1 MKKLLLILLLCS
13 GCYGTYYTTDV
24 NRKVYYP
31 KTTYYG
37 PYVYKPSVAEVN
49 YYKPYVYKPT
59 TTVVVKPNKTNNPKK
74 PSKTYKPYKK
84 PYYKKK

>member
-31 KTTYYG
+31 K
-37 PYVYKPSVAEVN
+37 PHVYKPI
-49 YYKPYVYKPT
+49 
-59 TTVVVKPNKTNNPKK
+59 TTVVIKPNKTHIPKK
-74 PSKTYKPYKK
+74 PNKFRKPIKQYNK
-84 PYYKKK
+84 PCCKKK

>member
-31 KTTYYG
+31 KTTYYW
-37 PYVYKPSVAEVN
+37 PYVYKPSIAETN
-49 YYKPYVYKPT
+49 YYKPYVYKPKT
-59 TTVVVKPNKTNNPKK
+59 NVVIKPNKPTNK
-74 PSKTYKPYKK
+74 PYKPYKK
-84 PYYKKK
+84 HSYKKK

>member
-24 NRKVYYP
+24 NRRVYYP
-31 KTTYYG
+31 K
-37 PYVYKPSVAEVN
+37 PV

-59 TTVVVKPNKTNNPKK
+59 TTVIVKPNKIYSSKK
-74 PSKTYKPYKK
+74 PNKTHKPYKK
-84 PYYKKK
+84 PHYKKK

>member
-31 KTTYYG
+31 NTTYYK
-37 PYVYKPSVAEVN
+37 PYVYKPSIAEIN
-49 YYKPYVYKPT
+49 YYKPYVYKPIT
-59 TTVVVKPNKTNNPKK
+59 NVVKPIKPIKTQ
-74 PSKTYKPYKK
+74 KPYKK
-84 PYYKKK
+84 HSYKKK

>member
-31 KTTYYG
+31 NTTYYK
-37 PYVYKPSVAEVN
+37 PYVYKPSIAEIN

-59 TTVVVKPNKTNNPKK
+59 TNVVVKPIK
-74 PSKTYKPYKK
+74 PVKIQKPYKK
-84 PYYKKK
+84 HSYKKK

>member
-31 KTTYYG
+31 NTTYYK
-37 PYVYKPSVAEVN
+37 PYVYKPSIAEIN
-49 YYKPYVYKPT
+49 YYKPYVYKPIT
-59 TTVVVKPNKTNNPKK
+59 NVVKPIKHIKTQ
-74 PSKTYKPYKK
+74 KPYKK
-84 PYYKKK
+84 HSYKKK

>member
-1 MKKLLLILLLCS
+1 MKKILLILLLCS

-37 PYVYKPSVAEVN
+37 PYVYKPSVAEIN
-49 YYKPYVYKPT
+49 YYKPYVYKP
-59 TTVVVKPNKTNNPKK
+59 KTNVVIK
-74 PSKTYKPYKK
+74 PIKPASKPYKPYKK
-84 PYYKKK
+84 HSYKKK

>member
-31 KTTYYG
+31 KTTYYK
-37 PYVYKPSVAEVN
+37 PYVYKPS
-49 YYKPYVYKPT
+49 YYKPYVYKPIT
-59 TTVVVKPNKTNNPKK
+59 NVVIKHTKPTN
-74 PSKTYKPYKK
+74 KTYKPYKK
-84 PYYKKK
+84 HSYKKK

>member
-37 PYVYKPSVAEVN
+37 PYVYKPSVAEIN
-49 YYKPYVYKPT
+49 HYKPYVYKP
-59 TTVVVKPNKTNNPKK
+59 KTNVVIK
-74 PSKTYKPYKK
+74 PIKPTNKTYKPYKK
-84 PYYKKK
+84 HSYKKK